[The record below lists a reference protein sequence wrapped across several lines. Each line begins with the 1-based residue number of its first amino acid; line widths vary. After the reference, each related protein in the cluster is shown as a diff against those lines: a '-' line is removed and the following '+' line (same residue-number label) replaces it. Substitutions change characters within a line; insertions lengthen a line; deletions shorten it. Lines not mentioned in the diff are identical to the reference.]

1 MKKIKDLLRWL
12 MLLYKNA
19 LYQAAKILER
29 TEEKTVIFEAFQ
41 GRSVSCNPKALYE
54 EMKTNEKYKDYQF
67 IWSLRNTNRLD
78 LKGEN
83 TSVVKFE
90 SFQYYRALAKAKYWI
105 FNSNTRP
112 FLKPRK
118 EQIFVQ
124 TWHGTPLKKIGCD
137 VEKTGN
143 AMTKFSEISRIYTKE
158 SKKISYMISPSE
170 YCTKKFI
177 SAFRMK
183 EANKED
189 RVLTTGYPRNDYLFK
204 ATKAECQEIK
214 KQLQIPQDKKV
225 ILYAPTFRDNKYSAA
240 AGFEVANFIDFCK
253 AEQSLKE
260 DYVILFRAH
269 YFISQKLDVSQYK
282 GFVYDVSKVED
293 INTLYVISDILVT
306 DYSSVFFDYANLKR
320 PIIFYMTDY
329 EEYKNNLRDF
339 YFDVEQLPGPVV
351 REQEELVKYIK
362 KFSQEFEPDE
372 KYCNFNKKYNYL
384 DGASTSKKVLD
395 MIIENKYN

>member
-1 MKKIKDLLRWL
+1 MKKIKDFLRQV
-12 MLLYKNA
+12 MLLYKRF
-19 LYQAAKILER
+19 LYGIAKMLEKPDDR
-29 TEEKTVIFEAFQ
+29 TVVFESFQ
-41 GRSVSCNPKALYE
+41 GRSIACNPKALYE
-54 EMKTNEKYKDYQF
+54 EMKSNEKYKDYTL
-67 IWSLRNTNRLD
+67 IWSLRNTERKD
-78 LKGEN
+78 AAGEN
-83 TSVVKFE
+83 TTVVKFE

-118 EQIFVQ
+118 EQVFVQ

-137 VEKTGN
+137 VEKMGN
-143 AMTKFSEISRIYTKE
+143 AMTKFSQINNIYTQE

-170 YCTKKFI
+170 YCTEKFV

-183 EANKED
+183 DVNKENK
-189 RVLTTGYPRNDYLFK
+189 VLTTGYPRNDYLFK
-204 ATKAECQEIK
+204 ATKEDCVAIK
-214 KQLQIPQDKKV
+214 KQLNIPENKKV

-240 AGFEVANFIDFCK
+240 AGFELANYMDFDRARKC
-253 AEQSLKE
+253 LGE

-269 YFISQKLDVSQYK
+269 YFISQRLDIHEYE

-320 PIIFYMTDY
+320 PMIFFMADY

-339 YFDVEQLPGPVV
+339 YIDIEQLPGPIV
-351 REQEELVKYIK
+351 REQEELWKYIK
-362 KFSQEFEPDE
+362 QFSKGFEIDE
-372 KYCNFNKKYNYL
+372 KYQRFNERYNYL
-384 DGASTSKKVLD
+384 DGPGTSKKVLD
-395 MIIENKYN
+395 MIIEN